1 MSLEQDIERIAE
13 QERVLQF
20 ERFDADLAFQLGGT
34 MRRLLMERDAGA
46 SVEIQMAGQ
55 ILFFGTTRGAVPGQ
69 ADWLRRKRNTV
80 MRFHRSSYG
89 VGRVLEKE
97 GLTLEAK
104 HGLPFA
110 DYVAHGGGFPL
121 ILRDVGCVGSIG
133 VSGLPQREDHVVAV
147 EALAQQLG
155 VNVVR
160 LG

>member
-20 ERFDADLAFQLGGT
+20 ERFDADAAYDLGSL

-46 SVEIQMAGQ
+46 SVEVQVAGQ
-55 ILFFGTTRGAVPGQ
+55 ILFFGTTKGAVPGQ

-104 HGLPFA
+104 HGLPFSE
-110 DYVAHGGGFPL
+110 YVAHGGGFPL
-121 ILRDVGCVGSIG
+121 KLRGAGVVGSIG

-147 EALAQQLG
+147 EAVAQFLG
-155 VNVVR
+155 VDVVK